1 MLLWKGFY
9 LYEYIDSWER
19 FDETTLP
26 NKKAIYSELYLEDIT
41 DEDYIH
47 RLQKVSKELK
57 IKNLGEYYD
66 LYVQS
71 NTLLLA
77 DVFENFRNK
86 CIEIYKLDPAHFL
99 SAPQLAWQACFKKTE
114 VKLGLL
120 TDNNMLMMIKK
131 GIRGGIVHG
140 IHKYAKANNKY
151 KKNYDKS
158 VESSYSCVQMQIICM
173 NRQCLRNCLYM
184 VLNRKNV
191 SKCI

>member
-9 LYEYIDSWER
+9 PYEYIDSWER

-47 RLQKVSKELK
+47 RLQKVSKEFK

-71 NTLLLA
+71 NTLLFA

-131 GIRGGIVHG
+131 GGGIVHAV
-140 IHKYAKANNKY
+140 HKYAKANNKY
-151 KKNYDKS
+151 TKNYDKN
-158 VESSYSCVQMQIICM
+158 VESSYSCV
-173 NRQCLRNCLYM
+173 
-184 VLNRKNV
+184 
-191 SKCI
+191 